1 MSLYRP
7 VKKLIMKLILEAAWQ
22 WLGSMAMAG
31 AVGLCFLVS
40 MTTLCHAFEIPNPKT
55 RYPNPK
61 ARKRRRITQGGR
73 SWQPFGESKN
83 GHKTFDRRIFAIFAT
98 NALFLR
104 VIANLQILSSMICHI
119 YHAIMIF
126 LPKNSSGKICGGFCN
141 LVTL

>member
-1 MSLYRP
+1 
-7 VKKLIMKLILEAAWQ
+7 MKLILEAAWQ

-73 SWQPFGESKN
+73 SWQPFGETKN
-83 GHKTFDRRIFAIFAT
+83 GHNFRQARIYYFRDKSVVFARNCKF
-98 NALFLR
+98 
-104 VIANLQILSSMICHI
+104 ANLTQ
-119 YHAIMIF
+119 
-126 LPKNSSGKICGGFCN
+126 
-141 LVTL
+141 

>member
-7 VKKLIMKLILEAAWQ
+7 LKKSIMKLILEAAWQ

-83 GHKTFDRRIFAIFAT
+83 GHNFCQARIYYFRNKRIVFACNCKFANLTQYNMQYIPCNSALLAQKT
-98 NALFLR
+98 LFL
-104 VIANLQILSSMICHI
+104 AQS
-119 YHAIMIF
+119 
-126 LPKNSSGKICGGFCN
+126 LPKSA
-141 LVTL
+141 

>member
-31 AVGLCFLVS
+31 AVGLCLLVL

-83 GHKTFDRRIFAIFAT
+83 GHKNFRQVRIYFICNKCVVFARNCIFANLTQYNMQNIPCNSAFLT
-98 NALFLR
+98 PETLF
-104 VIANLQILSSMICHI
+104 
-119 YHAIMIF
+119 F
-126 LPKNSSGKICGGFCN
+126 
-141 LVTL
+141 